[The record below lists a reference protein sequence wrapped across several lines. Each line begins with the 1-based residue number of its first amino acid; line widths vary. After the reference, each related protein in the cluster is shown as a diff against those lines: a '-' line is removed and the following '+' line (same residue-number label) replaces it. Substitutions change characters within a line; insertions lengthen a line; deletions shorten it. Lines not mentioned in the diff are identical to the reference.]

1 MYVRA
6 SFCVSNVGTMVSS
19 SVIGVA
25 LGVEASCGVCAVAI
39 GPTSVRQQ
47 KAKTLGHLITLTS
60 IFSQRKS
67 RPLLLLGEGRDEG
80 FDPVKIDNLIHG
92 LRKFS
97 PMKLKII
104 GKNVRQSAKSADNSM
119 ALQKAMHFFGQFWS
133 DPFGRRD
140 LLDARFAQAID
151 RTEFSQ
157 EQILSVLTHTRAIVE
172 NTLVDSFLEQKLM
185 IRVGEAM
192 RFVTDSLK

>member
-1 MYVRA
+1 
-6 SFCVSNVGTMVSS
+6 
-19 SVIGVA
+19 
-25 LGVEASCGVCAVAI
+25 
-39 GPTSVRQQ
+39 
-47 KAKTLGHLITLTS
+47 
-60 IFSQRKS
+60 
-67 RPLLLLGEGRDEG
+67 
-80 FDPVKIDNLIHG
+80 
-92 LRKFS
+92 
-97 PMKLKII
+97 
-104 GKNVRQSAKSADNSM
+104 M

-133 DPFGRRD
+133 DPFGRRN
-140 LLDARFAQAID
+140 LVNARFAQAID